1 MTPGWSFDGAL
12 FAVASDGAMM
22 PEWFTAK
29 IETSVDVV
37 AGSASKVYVDI
48 GGVSREPLSLMAQFT
63 ATASRDTLE
72 AKLGTTGTLSDD
84 DGRSCQAILV
94 AASPVRVVKRGSGF
108 YRLAVQFVWVGA
120 S

>member
-1 MTPGWSFDGAL
+1 MTPGWAFDGAP
-12 FAVASDGAMM
+12 FAVASDGAFL

-37 AGSASKVYVDI
+37 AGSTSKVYVDI
-48 GGVSREPLSLMAQFT
+48 GGVSREPLSIMAQFT
-63 ATASRDTLE
+63 ATASRDALE
-72 AKLGTTGTLSDD
+72 AKLGATGTLSDD

-94 AASPVRVVKRGSGF
+94 AASPVRVVKRASGF
-108 YRLAVQFVWVGA
+108 YRLAVQFVWVSA